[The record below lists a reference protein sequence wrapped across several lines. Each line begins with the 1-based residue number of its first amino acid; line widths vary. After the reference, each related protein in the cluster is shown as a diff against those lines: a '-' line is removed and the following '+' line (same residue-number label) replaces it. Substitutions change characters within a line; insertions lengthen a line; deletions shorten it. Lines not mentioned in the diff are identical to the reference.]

1 MISRI
6 LQQNV
11 DFITKEV
18 GNKSPIVVKNFYIG
32 KSSSFLNCAI
42 IYKNALIDKNILDRD
57 VLNPL
62 MLHVDID
69 LTTDENTPDFIC
81 KKYIPMCSTSVE
93 KDINKAIEG
102 IKSGKTVILIDQ
114 IQNFIIVDTA
124 GGEYRSIADSINE
137 TAVRGPREAFV
148 EKLETNISI
157 LRRNIKDKNLVV
169 ESFVVGRRSQTSL
182 SVVYI
187 EDIADKDIVN
197 EIIRRI
203 NLIDVDYVTDTGMIG
218 QYIEDSTYSIFPQ
231 FFTTERPDITEANL
245 MEGRIAILLNG
256 TPYVITV
263 PALLIEFIQGV
274 EDYYTRPL
282 VASFGR
288 FIRFIAIFIII
299 TVPSLYLSVISYNVE
314 LIPTNFINPIVQF
327 RKGIALTPFLEIL
340 AMELMV
346 EFLREGGLRLPSKI
360 AQTLS
365 IVGGII
371 IGNTA
376 VQSKIVSPTTL
387 LVIGVTVI
395 ATFLIPN
402 YQMSLAIRLIRF
414 PMLIFANMAGL
425 LGIVAG
431 WYIILVH
438 LYSLKSFGVPY
449 LSFNKNDMEDTFIR
463 YPLYTMKKRP
473 EAIPNDNPKR
483 KGNFIK
489 RMVKKNE

>member
-1 MISRI
+1 MMSNI
-6 LQQNV
+6 LQENI
-11 DFITKEV
+11 DFILQEIGT
-18 GNKSPIVVKNFYIG
+18 KSPVEIKNFYIG

-42 IYKNALIDKNILDRD
+42 IYKNALIDRNILDRD

-69 LTTDENTPDFIC
+69 LTPGENTPDFIC
-81 KKYIPMCSTSVE
+81 KKYIPMCSTVVE
-93 KDINKAIEG
+93 KDINKAIEE

-114 IQNFIIVDTA
+114 IQSFIIVNTV
-124 GGEYRSIADSINE
+124 GGEYRSIEDSINE

-148 EKLETNISI
+148 ERLETNLSI

-187 EDIADKDIVN
+187 DDIADKDIVN
-197 EIIRRI
+197 EVIRKI
-203 NLIDVDYVTDTGMIG
+203 NLIDVDYVTDTGMMG
-218 QYIEDSTYSIFPQ
+218 QYMEDNKYSIFPQ
-231 FFTTERPDITEANL
+231 FYTTERPDVVEANL

-256 TPYVITV
+256 TPYVMTV
-263 PALLIEFIQGV
+263 PSLFIEFIQGV

-288 FIRFIAIFIII
+288 LVRFIAIFIII
-299 TVPSLYLSVISYNVE
+299 TFPPLYLSVISYNVE

-387 LVIGVTVI
+387 LVVGATVI

-449 LSFNKNDMEDTFIR
+449 LSFNKNDMEDTFVR
-463 YPLYTMKKRP
+463 YPLYNMKKRP
-473 EAIPNDNPKR
+473 EAIPNDNPRR
-483 KGNFIK
+483 KGNFMK
-489 RMVKKNE
+489 KMVKKNE